1 MLAPARDRPIAETNF
16 IGREKRIAMAVADQ
30 IQEFLQRLTP
40 PARGSLLTELER
52 LEVCGAEIPGAAP
65 VLEKLR
71 AEFRPDGS
79 NASRL
84 GNPSR
89 LFFAPLEPL
98 LIDADPDHANTG
110 RISRGSLSPIW
121 EWISRD
127 LLPTMA
133 RDYASAVNKL
143 IAADDRREAER
154 VVDTFQTKVIKSLEN
169 TLGSPDATRQAQAKL
184 ATYTTARSAGHD
196 LTKILCAM
204 RARVA
209 LAKFND
215 ALPEFSDA
223 HVSKVV
229 ALLKVFEKTHA
240 DALHFALALVARRL
254 KTPWQLIR
262 LASKAAPSKSAVD
275 IAAAP
280 YAITVS
286 MVLDRLDNRRT
297 ALRVALKNNRVL
309 VAKEILTEIYDTEYA
324 LRVRIDQLDGSEWG
338 ARLANLIGA
347 TATLVEAEVSRF
359 PDNVGHVLGSRSL
372 RGHQSF
378 SGRLTFLAWKGRD
391 ALAGGAAFC
400 KKLVGAG

>member
-1 MLAPARDRPIAETNF
+1 MALGDR
-16 IGREKRIAMAVADQ
+16 

-40 PARGSLLTELER
+40 VTRGSLLTELER

-71 AEFRPDGS
+71 AEFRTDGS
-79 NASRL
+79 TQNRAN
-84 GNPSR
+84 NPSR

-98 LIDADPDHANTG
+98 LIDADPDHANSG

-133 RDYASAVNKL
+133 RDYTGAVNKL
-143 IAADDRREAER
+143 IAADDQREAQR
-154 VVDTFQTKVIKSLEN
+154 VVDTFQSKVIKSLEN

-184 ATYTTARSAGHD
+184 ATYTTARSASHD

-215 ALPEFSDA
+215 ALPVKIADLGDT
-223 HVSKVV
+223 HVSQIMSS
-229 ALLKVFEKTHA
+229 LKAFEKLHA
-240 DALHFALALVARRL
+240 DALPFALALVARRL

-262 LASKAAPSKSAVD
+262 LASTSAPGKNAAD

-280 YAITVS
+280 CAITVS

-324 LRVRIDQLDGSEWG
+324 LQLRIDQLDESEWG
-338 ARLANLIGA
+338 QRLTYLMGA

-359 PDNVGHVLGSRSL
+359 PAKLGHVLGSRSL
-372 RGHQSF
+372 RGHQSL
-378 SGRLTFLAWKGRD
+378 SGRLTHLAWKGRD
-391 ALAGGAAFC
+391 TLAGGAAFC
-400 KKLVGAG
+400 RKLVSAG

>member
-1 MLAPARDRPIAETNF
+1 MALGDR
-16 IGREKRIAMAVADQ
+16 

-40 PARGSLLTELER
+40 VTRGSLLTELER

-71 AEFRPDGS
+71 AEFRTDGS
-79 NASRL
+79 TQNRAN
-84 GNPSR
+84 NPSR

-98 LIDADPDHANTG
+98 LIDADPDHANSG

-133 RDYASAVNKL
+133 RDYTGAVNKL
-143 IAADDRREAER
+143 IAADDQREAQR
-154 VVDTFQTKVIKSLEN
+154 VVDTFQSKVIKSLEN

-184 ATYTTARSAGHD
+184 ATYTTARSASHD

-215 ALPEFSDA
+215 ALPVKIADLGDT
-223 HVSKVV
+223 HVSQIMSS
-229 ALLKVFEKTHA
+229 LKAFEKLHA
-240 DALHFALALVARRL
+240 DALPFALALVARRL

-262 LASKAAPSKSAVD
+262 LASTSAPGKNAAD

-280 YAITVS
+280 CAITVS

-324 LRVRIDQLDGSEWG
+324 LRLRIDQLDESEWG
-338 ARLANLIGA
+338 QRLTNLMGA

-359 PDNVGHVLGSRSL
+359 PAKLGHVLGSRSL
-372 RGHQSF
+372 RGHQSL
-378 SGRLTFLAWKGRD
+378 SGRLTHLAWKGRD
-391 ALAGGAAFC
+391 TLAGGAAFC
-400 KKLVGAG
+400 RKLVSAG

>member
-1 MLAPARDRPIAETNF
+1 
-16 IGREKRIAMAVADQ
+16 MALSDQ

-40 PARGSLLTELER
+40 LTRGSLLTELER

-71 AEFRPDGS
+71 AEFRTDGS
-79 NASRL
+79 TQNRAN
-84 GNPSR
+84 NPSR
-89 LFFAPLEPL
+89 FFFAPLEPL
-98 LIDADPDHANTG
+98 LIDADPDHANSG

-133 RDYASAVNKL
+133 RDYAGAVNKL
-143 IAADDRREAER
+143 IAADNQREAQR

-169 TLGSPDATRQAQAKL
+169 TLGSPDATGQAQAKL
-184 ATYTTARSAGHD
+184 ATYTTARSARHD

-204 RARVA
+204 RARSA
-209 LAKFND
+209 LGKFND
-215 ALPEFSDA
+215 ALPVKIAEFGDTQ
-223 HVSKVV
+223 VSKVV
-229 ALLKVFEKTHA
+229 SLLQAFEKQHA
-240 DALHFALALVARRL
+240 DALPFALALVARRL

-262 LASKAAPSKSAVD
+262 LASKAAPSKNAVD

-324 LRVRIDQLDGSEWG
+324 LRVRIDQLDESEWG
-338 ARLANLIGA
+338 QRLDESDRHDGNPGRGGS
-347 TATLVEAEVSRF
+347 EPVSRQCRPRAGIAPPARPSIPLRP
-359 PDNVGHVLGSRSL
+359 PDP
-372 RGHQSF
+372 
-378 SGRLTFLAWKGRD
+378 SGMEGTRCPGRWSGLLQESSS
-391 ALAGGAAFC
+391 ARR
-400 KKLVGAG
+400 

>member
-1 MLAPARDRPIAETNF
+1 MALAE
-16 IGREKRIAMAVADQ
+16 Q

-40 PARGSLLTELER
+40 LTRGSLLTELER
-52 LEVCGAEIPGAAP
+52 LEVCGTEIPGAAP

-71 AEFRPDGS
+71 AEFRTDGS
-79 NASRL
+79 NASRV
-84 GNPSR
+84 GHPSR
-89 LFFAPLEPL
+89 LFFTPLEPL
-98 LIDADPDHANTG
+98 LINADPDHANSG

-133 RDYASAVNKL
+133 RDYASAVSRL
-143 IAADDRREAER
+143 VAADNQPEVQR
-154 VVDTFQTKVIKSLEN
+154 VVDTFQTKVVKSLEN
-169 TLGSPDATRQAQAKL
+169 TLGSPDATNQAQAKL
-184 ATYTTARSAGHD
+184 ATYTTAHSASYD

-209 LAKFND
+209 LAKFGD
-215 ALPEFSDA
+215 ALPVKIAEFSDTLVA
-223 HVSKVV
+223 KVES
-229 ALLKVFEKTHA
+229 LLKLFEKKHP
-240 DALHFALALVARRL
+240 DALTFALALVARRL

-262 LASKAAPSKSAVD
+262 LASKAAPSKNAVD

-297 ALRVALKNNRVL
+297 ELRVALKNERVL

-324 LRVRIDQLDGSEWG
+324 LRVRIDQLDESEWG
-338 ARLANLIGA
+338 QRLEKLISA

-359 PDNVGHVLGSRSL
+359 PDNVGHILGSRSL
-372 RGHQSF
+372 RGHQSL
-378 SGRLTFLAWKGRD
+378 SGRLTYLAWKGRD

-400 KKLVGAG
+400 KKLVSTG

>member
-1 MLAPARDRPIAETNF
+1 
-16 IGREKRIAMAVADQ
+16 MALADQ

-40 PARGSLLTELER
+40 LTRGSLLTELER

-71 AEFRPDGS
+71 AEFRTDGS
-79 NASRL
+79 TQNRT
-84 GNPSR
+84 NTPSR
-89 LFFAPLEPL
+89 LFFAPLELL
-98 LIDADPDHANTG
+98 LIDADPDHANSG

-133 RDYASAVNKL
+133 RDYAGAVTKL
-143 IAADDRREAER
+143 IASDNQKEAQR
-154 VVDTFQTKVIKSLEN
+154 VVETFQTKVVKSLEN
-169 TLGSPDATRQAQAKL
+169 TLGSPDATSQAQAKL
-184 ATYTTARSAGHD
+184 ATYTTARSARHD
-196 LTKILCAM
+196 LAKVLCAM

-209 LAKFND
+209 LAKFNN
-215 ALPEFSDA
+215 ALPVKIADFSDT
-223 HVSKVV
+223 HVAKVV
-229 ALLKVFEKTHA
+229 SLLKAFEKTHA

-254 KTPWQLIR
+254 KAPWQLIR
-262 LASKAAPSKSAVD
+262 LASKAAPSKN
-275 IAAAP
+275 AADLAATP

-286 MVLDRLDNRRT
+286 MVLDRLDNKRT
-297 ALRVALKNNRVL
+297 TLRVALKNERVL

-338 ARLANLIGA
+338 QRLENLIEA

-359 PDNVGHVLGSRSL
+359 PDNVGHILGSRSL
-372 RGHQSF
+372 RGHQSL
-378 SGRLTFLAWKGRD
+378 SGRLTYLAWKGRD

-400 KKLVGAG
+400 KKLVSAG

>member
-1 MLAPARDRPIAETNF
+1 
-16 IGREKRIAMAVADQ
+16 MALADQ

-40 PARGSLLTELER
+40 LTRGSLLTELER

-79 NASRL
+79 NQNRA

-89 LFFAPLEPL
+89 VFFAPLEPL
-98 LIDADPDHANTG
+98 LIDADPDHANSG

-133 RDYASAVNKL
+133 RDYTSAVNKL
-143 IAADDRREAER
+143 IAADNQREAQR
-154 VVDTFQTKVIKSLEN
+154 VVDTFQTKVVKSLEN
-169 TLGSPDATRQAQAKL
+169 TLGSPDATSQAQAKL

-196 LTKILCAM
+196 LAKILCAM

-215 ALPEFSDA
+215 GLPVKIAEFGDT
-223 HVSKVV
+223 HVAKVA
-229 ALLKVFEKTHA
+229 ALLKAFEKEHA
-240 DALHFALALVARRL
+240 DALPFALALVARRL
-254 KTPWQLIR
+254 KTPWQLIH
-262 LASKAAPSKSAVD
+262 LASKAAPGKNAVD

-309 VAKEILTEIYDTEYA
+309 VAKEILTEIYGTEHA
-324 LRVRIDQLDGSEWG
+324 LRVRIDQLDESEWG
-338 ARLANLIGA
+338 QRLKNLIGA

-359 PDNVGHVLGSRSL
+359 PAKVGHVLGSRSL
-372 RGHQSF
+372 RGHQSL
-378 SGRLTFLAWKGRD
+378 SGRLTHLAWKGRD
-391 ALAGGAAFC
+391 TLAGGAAFC
-400 KKLVGAG
+400 RKLVSAG